1 MPRQVAECG
10 GMDLQGIYSPAQL
23 RDAGITRH
31 HAALLVKNGS
41 LRRIRP
47 GWYATDGAD
56 EDVQRALKA
65 GARLGCLSGCRHHGL
80 WVPNRSGIH
89 VVYGSGTDPVRRK
102 GLIAHPYGVRYPP
115 EAVWPLSDCLR
126 QVAVRHPVEDAMIV
140 AESALNLGLAPL
152 EEVRWALGGLPKKY
166 ADYRDRIAPAQSGS
180 ETRVRLLFVRRRVPV
195 RAQAEI
201 DGVGFVDLLVGD
213 SLIVEC
219 DSQAHHGETNYEND
233 RRRDLAARGLG
244 YTTLRLSYQQIWK
257 KWPATQQSLIHEL
270 RKRRHLRPT

>member
-1 MPRQVAECG
+1 ME
-10 GMDLQGIYSPAQL
+10 LQGIYSPAQL

-140 AESALNLGLAPL
+140 ERVSREPRLGALWKSHAGHSEGCRRSTPL
-152 EEVRWALGGLPKKY
+152 PRPNRTSPVRKRDEVRLF
-166 ADYRDRIAPAQSGS
+166 
-180 ETRVRLLFVRRRVPV
+180 FVRRRVPV

-233 RRRDLAARGLG
+233 RRRDLAARDLG
-244 YTTLRLSYQQIWK
+244 FTTLTAQL
-257 KWPATQQSLIHEL
+257 PADLEEMAGY
-270 RKRRHLRPT
+270 PTEPDP